1 MQRELPSLYKEDSLR
16 SNLQSYILVHDKDI
30 LRYPACG
37 KLGSRPGRLPAIKV
51 DLHSLLSLAILCVS
65 MGTQVNTVLM

>member
-1 MQRELPSLYKEDSLR
+1 MERELPSLYKEDSLK

-30 LRYPACG
+30 LRVG
-37 KLGSRPGRLPAIKV
+37 NSGSCPGRLPSIKV

-65 MGTQVNTVLM
+65 MGTQINTVLM